1 MNDVITYHVDSG
13 RTGLNTNFPF
23 SPSGGTWRK
32 YVELPTNAP
41 VRAAPLYVGAY
52 TFTAGPLT
60 GQTHDL
66 VVVAS
71 ADNVVYAYPED
82 QLLSGSTSALW
93 VQQSLGIASP
103 RTGSNI
109 PTPIGISSTPVIDR
123 TAAIIYVMTYVHESS
138 KDVYK
143 IYALDLNTGNILDRA
158 NLNDPGAA
166 GRPTF
171 DSTKQDQRGGLNL
184 VNGWVYAT
192 FADFLAYDADT
203 YYGWVVACNA
213 SDVSQQRFVADTTA
227 GTMGG
232 GAWGP
237 GGAAAAADG
246 TLYVSTGNGIN
257 PTYPAGKHPGDIG
270 DYFEG
275 VVRVQLDGAS
285 NLSVIDWYQP
295 SWAKTLNDQDL
306 DFGGSSPVVLPPIG
320 GKQLVVTTAKDGN
333 VYLLDGAL
341 NGWGSELWSSVTDN
355 TNPTNGALFSNESK
369 CCPAYF
375 YDAASDSH
383 LVYVVGSGSP
393 GLAALKVDVS
403 GATPKL
409 VSAWNA
415 NMSFSD
421 APGSAFVVVDPGSQK
436 ALVWVVDGV
445 DGDPAVLRAFDA
457 VSGALAFHSDAVPG
471 NEVGKCPHFAPI
483 TGAGK
488 SIFVGTNAG
497 VVGYLNVGPT
507 LSLVI
512 VQDTFGQNEVEL
524 GLPGVSQFTG
534 AGYVQV
540 DGFKPLDLGL
550 GKTDLSHPT
559 KIPSLSISLDPALPS
574 AVATA
579 INQMGIQAV
588 FAAPVIPLDA
598 SLPDAPQGFLF
609 PFTVS
614 FQNDNGFVAMRA
626 ASPELTSTDITLAA
640 TMTVA
645 ATTLSNAGQI
655 ELTTGED
662 PRFVNINP
670 LNPTQFPSWLS
681 FDLRF
686 FKATVPPGQTVNL
699 YSANITSDPSSAPAF
714 IAAALRN
721 ITNGDFDGLP
731 QDEAT
736 TKLEFLP
743 TDNGGNH
750 VFNFAVA
757 RVRLRGK
764 NLGTAKAVRVFFR
777 LFNAQTTA
785 SSFNSAIY
793 KTFSDGAPYGHKIP
807 QMGIQNGEY
816 VTIPC
821 FATPRV
827 NLTDPTKSMDLQVDS
842 PNVRDLTTHPGTETD
857 YFFGCWLDTNQPS
870 QRFIPASVP
879 AVDPANGPW
888 TGVPL
893 QSLQEGF
900 FSAPHQCLIAE
911 INFDETPIPIGANSG
926 TSDKLAQRNIAWID
940 GPNPGIVASRL
951 MPHPIHIRPTKP
963 TSVNPDELLIQWGS
977 TPSGSEAHLYLPSL
991 SADDILRLANQRY
1004 SDHRLRVLDPHTIA
1018 CPTGGATLIPLP
1030 RDAALAP
1037 GLLTIGLPGTIHKGD
1052 SYKITVRQLGD
1063 ARAALPPPPPPPP
1076 RLTAQSHKRTAAAKG
1091 SSSAPLITWRKVT
1104 GATQFNLEISTKQQL
1119 LLSEERLLAV
1129 LRWMEQKMTKT
1140 KSWYPVLVRY
1150 IDQIAGRVQGFGGD
1164 PGTILPSPTGDVGG
1178 SHHHHPVC
1186 HEEKECQKRKEFT
1199 GKIALLIFDRFG
1211 DFEGFLLDTED
1222 GDRKFLSREKHI
1234 EELAERAW
1242 SERLRITISAER
1254 DEPHKP
1260 LSILVHRPPV
1270 SIDP

>member
-1 MNDVITYHVDSG
+1 MDDVTTYHVDIG

-23 SPSGGTWRK
+23 APSGGTWRR
-32 YVELPTNAP
+32 YVVLPTNAP
-41 VRAAPLYVGAY
+41 VRAAPLYVGAFA
-52 TFTAGPLT
+52 FTAGPYA
-60 GQTHDL
+60 GQTHDI
-66 VVVAS
+66 VIVAS
-71 ADNVVYAYPED
+71 ADNVVYAYAED
-82 QLLSGSTSALW
+82 QLLGGSTGALW
-93 VQQSLGIASP
+93 VQQSLGLASP

-109 PTPIGISSTPVIDR
+109 PTPVGISSTPVIDR
-123 TAAIIYVMTYVHESS
+123 INATIYVIAYVHESS
-138 KDVYK
+138 NDIYK

-158 NLNDPGAA
+158 TLNDPGAA
-166 GRPTF
+166 GRPPF

-184 VNGWVYAT
+184 VNGWIYAT

-203 YYGWVVACNA
+203 YHGWVVACNE
-213 SDVSQQRFVADTTA
+213 SDLSQQRFLSDTTA
-227 GTMGG
+227 STIGG

-237 GGAAAAADG
+237 GGAAAASDG
-246 TLYVSTGNGIN
+246 TLYVSTGNAVN
-257 PTYPAGKHPGDIG
+257 PTYPAGQHPGDIG

-275 VVRVQLDGAS
+275 VIRVQLDGAS
-285 NLSVIDWYQP
+285 ALSVIDWYQP
-295 SWAKTLNDQDL
+295 SWAKALNDQDL
-306 DFGGSSPVVLPPIG
+306 DFGGSSPIVLPPIG

-333 VYLLDGAL
+333 VYLLDGGL
-341 NGWGSELWSSVTDN
+341 KKWGGELWSSVTDK

-375 YDAASDSH
+375 HDAVSGSH
-383 LVYVVGSGSP
+383 FVYVVGSGNP

-409 VSAWNA
+409 IKAWDA

-421 APGSAFVVVDPGSQK
+421 APGSAFIIFNPNSQT

-445 DGDPAVLRAFDA
+445 DGNPAVLRAFNA
-457 VSGALAFHSDAVPG
+457 VSGALVFHSDAVPG

-488 SIFVGTNAG
+488 SVFVGTNTG

-524 GLPGVSQFTG
+524 GLPGVSRFSG

-540 DGFKPLDLGL
+540 DGFKPIDLGL
-550 GKTDLSHPT
+550 RKADLSHPT
-559 KIPSLSISLDPALPS
+559 KIPSLSISLDPTLPS
-574 AVATA
+574 AVAAA
-579 INQMGIQAV
+579 INQMGITAV

-614 FQNDNGFVAMRA
+614 FQNDDGFVAMRA
-626 ASPELTSTDITLAA
+626 ASPALTSTDVTLTA

-645 ATTLSNAGQI
+645 STNLTNSGQVV
-655 ELTTGED
+655 LTTGED

-670 LNPTQFPSWLS
+670 TNPTQFPSWLS

-699 YSANITSDPSSAPAF
+699 YGANLTSDPSSVPSF
-714 IAAALRN
+714 IAAAIRN
-721 ITNGDFDGLP
+721 INNADFDGLP
-731 QDEAT
+731 QDERT

-743 TDNGGNH
+743 TDNNGNH

-764 NLGTAKAVRVFFR
+764 NPGTAKAVRVFFR

-785 SSFNSAIY
+785 SSFNSNMY

-807 QMGIQNGEY
+807 QMGIHNGEY

-821 FATPRV
+821 FATPRI
-827 NLTDPTKSMDLQVDS
+827 NLADHKRSMDQQVDS
-842 PNVRDLTTHPGTETD
+842 PNVRDLVTVPGTETD

-870 QRFIPASVP
+870 QRFLPNSPP
-879 AVDPANGPW
+879 AVNAANGPW

-893 QSLQEGF
+893 QSLQESF
-900 FSAPHQCLIAE
+900 FSAPHQCLVAE

-963 TSVNPDELLIQWGS
+963 SAVNPDELMIHWGS
-977 TPSGSEAHLYLPSL
+977 TPNGSEAHLYLPSL
-991 SADDILRLANQRY
+991 SADEILNLANHRY
-1004 SDHRLRVLDPHTIA
+1004 SDHRLRMVDPHTIA

-1030 RDAALAP
+1030 KDTALAP

-1052 SYKITVRQLGD
+1052 SYKITVRQLSE

-1076 RLTAQSHKRTAAAKG
+1076 RISVQSHNRVVATAKQA
-1091 SSSAPLITWRKVT
+1091 SSTPIITWRKVT

-1129 LRWMEQKMTKT
+1129 LRWMEQKMPKT

-1150 IDQIAGRVQGFGGD
+1150 IDQVAGRVQGFGGD
-1164 PGTILPSPTGDVGG
+1164 PGIIQPSPTGDAGG
-1178 SHHHHPVC
+1178 SHHHPSHHKEKDC
-1186 HEEKECQKRKEFT
+1186 EERKELT
-1199 GKIALLIFDRFG
+1199 GKIAGLMFDRFG
-1211 DFEGFLLDTED
+1211 DFDGFILDTED
-1222 GDRKFLSREKHI
+1222 GERKFFSREGAI

-1242 SERLRITISAER
+1242 SERLRITVSVEH

-1260 LSILVHRPPV
+1260 LSIVVHQPPV
-1270 SIDP
+1270 SF